1 MFPLLAILAIRDSSN
16 GTRKKEEIIKALKYS
31 MYLVGGLCLLFALI
45 PGMFFNFSSLSDDRM
60 RQNFPALVDALV
72 KDRESM
78 LRLDALRSLLF
89 IAAAFGLVWYTLT
102 GKLKNEYFILSLGL
116 LVTID
121 LWQVD
126 KRYLND
132 GDFEKKKAEA
142 AVAKTPY
149 DELILQDKDPHYRV
163 FNTTTDFDKDAI
175 TAYYH
180 KSIGGYHGAKMRRY
194 QELIEWQLGRN
205 NMECVNMLNVKY
217 FIVADSTNQ
226 KYVQQNPFTNGNAWF
241 VKEYKIV
248 NNADEE
254 IVALN
259 EDRNN
264 PSAGFKSKQT
274 AIIDKR
280 FESEVKGLN
289 LQTDTAASIIL
300 TGYAPNKLSYQSNA
314 SSVQLAVFSEI
325 YYDKGWDVYID
336 GQSAS
341 HFRADYVLRAL
352 VLPAG
357 KHRVEFKFE
366 PQVVQTGSTITLVSS
381 IGILLLLMG
390 GIYFERKKTIEMQQN
405 GK

>member
-1 MFPLLAILAIRDSSN
+1 
-16 GTRKKEEIIKALKYS
+16 
-31 MYLVGGLCLLFALI
+31 
-45 PGMFFNFSSLSDDRM
+45 
-60 RQNFPALVDALV
+60 
-72 KDRESM
+72 
-78 LRLDALRSLLF
+78 
-89 IAAAFGLVWYTLT
+89 
-102 GKLKNEYFILSLGL
+102 
-116 LVTID
+116 
-121 LWQVD
+121 
-126 KRYLND
+126 
-132 GDFEKKKAEA
+132 
-142 AVAKTPY
+142 
-149 DELILQDKDPHYRV
+149 
-163 FNTTTDFDKDAI
+163 
-175 TAYYH
+175 
-180 KSIGGYHGAKMRRY
+180 
-194 QELIEWQLGRN
+194 
-205 NMECVNMLNVKY
+205 MLNVKY

-352 VLPAG
+352 VVPKG
-357 KHRVEFKFE
+357 KHTIEFKFE
-366 PQVVQTGSTITLVSS
+366 P
-381 IGILLLLMG
+381 
-390 GIYFERKKTIEMQQN
+390 KTIIMGEKIALASSAILYGSLIIILGLSFFASKKEESANQ
-405 GK
+405 